1 MIKFFVCIMCVSLAP
16 AATVHLSVLSKIS
29 AKKTPLVMQGENPV
43 SIHDMILKVDGV
55 RREKDS
61 FDGDVDCVDLTA
73 YLNQEDEAPVLLFQ
87 GEIRSSPRYPQTP
100 LDHPL
105 YDIILDYVED

>member
-1 MIKFFVCIMCVSLAP
+1 MIKFFVCLMCVSLSP

-29 AKKTPLVMQGENPV
+29 AKKTPLVIQGESPV
-43 SIHDMILKVDGV
+43 SVHDMILKIDGV
-55 RREKDS
+55 RRKKDS
-61 FDGDVDCVDLTA
+61 FDGDVDCVELTA
-73 YLNQEDEAPVLLFQ
+73 FLAQEDAAPVLLFQ
-87 GEIRSSPRYPQTP
+87 GEIRSSTRYPQTP